1 MIASEMIS
9 KIGACSLILQG
20 GLLILGVIAA
30 AVEFGPVFGWSLLFS
45 LLAGLVSFISGLAV
59 SLITHR
65 AKALG
70 LSAASIGFALVT
82 GLVVLTN
89 IGFGV

>member
-1 MIASEMIS
+1 MVASEMIS
-9 KIGACSLILQG
+9 KIGTCSLLLQG
-20 GLLILGVIAA
+20 GLLVLGVIAA
-30 AVEFGPVFGWSLLFS
+30 AVQFGPVFGWSLLFS

-70 LSAASIGFALVT
+70 LSAASFGFALVT
-82 GLVVLTN
+82 ALIVVMN

>member
-9 KIGACSLILQG
+9 KIGTCSLLLQG
-20 GLLILGVIAA
+20 GLLVLGVIAA
-30 AVEFGPVFGWSLLFS
+30 AVKFGPVFGWSLLFS

-70 LSAASIGFALVT
+70 LSAASFGFALVT
-82 GLVVLTN
+82 ALIVVMN